1 MILIGILLLRL
12 GWGWLDGWG
21 GGNGGIKSLKITS
34 AKVEVETERG
44 NMSKHQKGLTTLWQN

>member
-1 MILIGILLLRL
+1 MLLTVILIGILLLRL

-44 NMSKHQKGLTTLWQN
+44 NMSKHQK